1 MPNESVRAEMDMLTE
16 AIAYHNHRY
25 YVLDAPEISDAQYD
39 VMFRRLQELEAQY
52 PQFVRI
58 DSPTQR
64 VGGVASSGF
73 ATVAHATP
81 MLSLNN
87 AFDDTE
93 VQQFDQR
100 IRELTGVQIV
110 EYAVEPKFDG
120 LAISLLYVDGVFIR
134 GATRGDG
141 NVGED
146 VSANLRTVAAIPL
159 RLVGENLPT
168 QLEVRG
174 EVLMLKR
181 DFERLNVRQLA
192 QQNRPF
198 ANPRNAA
205 AGSLRQLDPSV
216 TASRRLHF
224 YAYGIGECQG
234 WQLPDTHAE
243 IMSQLAAWHLPVA
256 AERRVVAGVTGLLD
270 YYHEMVARRAGLPFD
285 IDGVVYKVNSL
296 SQQQHLGFVARA
308 PRFALAHKFPAEEA
322 VTQLLAIDIQVGR
335 TGALT
340 PVAHLASV
348 SVGGV
353 MVSHATLHNA
363 DEIRRKDIRV
373 GDWVSVRRAGDVIP
387 EVVAVLPERREQTVQ
402 PFTMPDRCPVCG
414 SHVIQLPD
422 EAIARCSGGLYC
434 PAQRKQALWHFA
446 SRRAMH
452 IDGLGEKLIDALV
465 DAGLVQD
472 PADLYLLS
480 VAQWRS
486 LPRMGDKSAL
496 NLAAAIAAS
505 RHTTLARLIYAL
517 GIRHV
522 GEQTAKDLAKHFGNL
537 SVLMDADMD
546 TLQTVPE
553 VGGVV
558 ASAVVQFFS
567 EQHNRDVIAKLLQA
581 GVHYEENTVAGKPA
595 EEGAVYVVQPLQGKT
610 LVLTGT
616 LHNLTRDAARV
627 LIESQGGK
635 VTGSVSKSTSYVV
648 AGEAPGSKLVQA
660 EALGIPVLTETD
672 FLQLINYSTGEV
684 DASGY

>member
-1 MPNESVRAEMDMLTE
+1 MSNESVRAEMDTLTE

-39 VMFRRLQELEAQY
+39 AMFRRLQELEAQY
-52 PQFVRI
+52 PQFIRI

-64 VGGVASSGF
+64 VGGAVSSGF
-73 ATVAHATP
+73 ATVAHTTP

-100 IRELTGVQIV
+100 IRELVGMQIM

-159 RLVGENLPT
+159 RLAGENLPT
-168 QLEVRG
+168 RLEVRG

-181 DFERLNVRQLA
+181 DFERLNARQLA

-205 AGSLRQLDPSV
+205 AGSLRQLDPAV

-224 YAYGIGECQG
+224 YAYGIGECQD
-234 WQLPDTHAE
+234 WRLPDTHAE
-243 IMSQLAAWHLPVA
+243 IMSQLGAWHLPVTV
-256 AERRVVAGVTGLLD
+256 ERRVVAGVAGLLD
-270 YYHEMVARRAGLPFD
+270 YYHEMAARRASLPFD

-387 EVVAVLPERREQTVQ
+387 EVVAVLPERRVQTVRA
-402 PFTMPDRCPVCG
+402 FIMPDRCPVCG
-414 SHVIQLPD
+414 SHIVQLPD

-465 DAGLVQD
+465 DTGLVQD

-522 GEQTAKDLAKHFGNL
+522 GEQTAKDLAKHFGSL
-537 SVLMDADMD
+537 SALMDADMD
-546 TLQTVPE
+546 ALQAVPE
-553 VGGVV
+553 VGCVV

-567 EQHNRDVIAKLLQA
+567 EQHNRDVITKLLQA
-581 GVHYEENTVAGKPA
+581 GVQYEEKAVAGKPV
-595 EEGAVYVVQPLQGKT
+595 EEGVAHVVQPLQGKT

-660 EALGIPVLTETD
+660 EALGIPVLTEAD

-684 DASGY
+684 DVSGY

>member
-1 MPNESVRAEMDMLTE
+1 MDTLTE

-73 ATVAHATP
+73 ATVAHTTP

-87 AFDDTE
+87 AFDDME

-100 IRELTGVQIV
+100 ICELAGVQTM

-141 NVGED
+141 NVGEE

-168 QLEVRG
+168 RLEVRG

-234 WQLPDTHAE
+234 WRLPDSHAE
-243 IMSQLAAWHLPVA
+243 IMSQLAAWHLPVT
-256 AERRVVAGVTGLLD
+256 AERRVVMGVAGLLD
-270 YYHEMVARRAGLPFD
+270 YYHEMAARRVGLPFD

-296 SQQQHLGFVARA
+296 SQQQQLGFVARA

-402 PFTMPDRCPVCG
+402 AFIMPDRCPVCG

-505 RHTTLARLIYAL
+505 RRTTLARLIYAL

-537 SVLMDADMD
+537 SVLMDTDMD

-581 GVHYEENTVAGKPA
+581 GVHYEENAVAGKPV
-595 EEGAVYVVQPLQGKT
+595 EEGAVHVVQPLQGKT

-635 VTGSVSKSTSYVV
+635 VTGSVSKSTCYVV